1 MKKLFVGLVGLSLI
15 FVVALAGAQERSVSK
30 ITLPDSPQEEN
41 IVDVQLSQRIALS
54 EARKRFGEVTLRK
67 PIVGYSL
74 NGSIRAYIFPFR
86 LGSGTFPSDEEILE
100 RIDNAKQM
108 VQQAKANLAKVR
120 HIALTEKKNEI
131 RVETKGNRSY
141 IVKTPEWE
149 YAEQNLTDIEHK
161 CWGTGVYGTIIVS
174 ARRDLAPVVGGSN
187 GLPYYYTYRKIAK
200 DKAKESL
207 STSFVSLNK
216 YYFDGDMDQI
226 FEFQSPTGEKIWIVM
241 FPFRVVK
248 PGEIKIKRLQVTE
261 EEKKWIEQKWNK
273 ITREVQNE
281 K

>member
-120 HIALTEKKNEI
+120 HIALT
-131 RVETKGNRSY
+131 V
-141 IVKTPEWE
+141 VKTPEWE